1 MFCPLKL
8 IFFIFITFFF
18 LTLFLL
24 IFTKLYKNMLKLL
37 FLIELL
43 SLNFCLLILFTDY
56 YYGWDNIYN
65 LNVNGQI
72 FVLFILTISALEAS
86 IGLALIYM
94 NYKQTQA
101 TNIEN
106 LNKFK
111 N

>member
-1 MFCPLKL
+1 
-8 IFFIFITFFF
+8 
-18 LTLFLL
+18 
-24 IFTKLYKNMLKLL
+24 MLKLL
-37 FLIELL
+37 FVIELL
-43 SLNFCLLILFTDY
+43 SLNFCLLLLFTDF
-56 YYGWDNIYN
+56 YYGWNNIYN
-65 LNVNGQI
+65 LNLSGQV

-94 NYKQTQA
+94 NYKQTQE

>member
-1 MFCPLKL
+1 
-8 IFFIFITFFF
+8 
-18 LTLFLL
+18 
-24 IFTKLYKNMLKLL
+24 MLKLL
-37 FLIELL
+37 FVIELL
-43 SLNFCLLILFTDY
+43 SLNFCLLILFTDFY
-56 YYGWDNIYN
+56 YNWNNIYN
-65 LNVNGQI
+65 LNVNGQV